1 MKRKLLAAVTVLLLV
16 VLMSFT
22 VSGSAAPSTYVHG
35 VFSTSPLYVK
45 DGVTGSWLTAT
56 SGDAI
61 ASWTEAPL
69 SSGNQGFF
77 NAIVYVGSV
86 KYEFR
91 LTSLSSTTVDQIN
104 GVFHIYVNNIL
115 TATVNGSVYGLSQ
128 PVGNY
133 FKFYD
138 SAYNWHVSAYITNRL
153 DY

>member
-1 MKRKLLAAVTVLLLV
+1 MKRKWLAAFTVLLLV
-16 VLMSFT
+16 VMMSFT
-22 VSGSAAPSTYVHG
+22 VSSSAAPSTYVHG

-45 DGVTGSWLTAT
+45 DGVTGNWLTAT
-56 SGDAI
+56 SGNAI
-61 ASWTEAPL
+61 ASWTENPL
-69 SSGNQGFF
+69 SSGDQGFF

-91 LTSLSSTTVDQIN
+91 LVSLSATTTDQID
-104 GVFHIYVNNIL
+104 GTFDIYVNNTL
-115 TATVNGSVYGLSQ
+115 TATVNGTVYGLSQ

-138 SAYNWHVSAYITNRL
+138 SAYNWHVSAYITSRL

>member
-1 MKRKLLAAVTVLLLV
+1 MKKKLLAAFAILLLA

-22 VSGSAAPSTYVHG
+22 VSGSAAPSPYVHG
-35 VFSTSPLYVK
+35 VFSTNPLYVK

-56 SGDAI
+56 SGNAI
-61 ASWTEAPL
+61 ASWTDDPL

-91 LTSLSSTTVDQIN
+91 LVSLTSTTTDTID
-104 GVFHIYVNNIL
+104 GTFDIYVNNSL
-115 TATVNGSVYGLSQ
+115 TATVNGTVYGLSQ

-138 SAYNWHVSAYITNRL
+138 SVYNWHVSAYITDRL